1 MAKNLKFTTILTAL
15 TAILILALS
24 VIYFSPVSV
33 QAEKGESSVI
43 LDDNSLFDLYSE
55 NLFYTRG
62 NSLYLLTSQSSY
74 CYENAF
80 DLPLL
85 SFAVTGTNIYAVC
98 GTNEG
103 NNSVFVFDYN
113 SNGIT
118 NKQKLVLTGINE
130 ELQGTIFMVNRS
142 GDTIYFLR
150 SGSVYELTQNSQAR
164 LAFTVTNSILE
175 STNNFCVQN
184 NVLYILKNE
193 NVYKINN
200 LEGTSELG
208 APILEKVNSLTYYD
222 NTIAVVKDSQI
233 LYKNSETQWTAMTS
247 ATPMDFKQLKIFGN
261 TLYGM
266 SDTAIKKYIIRADY
280 SLEFNRIYDNEIY
293 ENPTEYTIIKF
304 AYANEC
310 RLFVS
315 PKNLEVKATIA
326 KNSKVLVLSETDDYY
341 YVIYNNIYGFI
352 DKDSLT
358 LMDGNTTTALG
369 EHAQPLHDKTVIY
382 QYPYSTSTK
391 LMTID
396 VTDIVTIRSN
406 VAEKNGV
413 MESDYYYVSFTTSS
427 GELVNGYV
435 LASYLASYTDYKAP
449 TARKTARIQVDT
461 VGTTAKAYILPDDTS
476 SLLYYLNDGDEVGLL
491 EDFNKDSEWTK
502 ILVNN
507 QTCYIKTANLVYKSL
522 TKMQITLIIICSL
535 LVVST
540 VITVCVLHARKTM
553 LKKQSFN

>member
-1 MAKNLKFTTILTAL
+1 MAKNSKFTTTLTAL

-24 VIYFSPVSV
+24 VIYFLPFTV
-33 QAEKGESSVI
+33 QAEGVDSSVI
-43 LDDNSLFDLYSE
+43 LDENSLFDIYSE

-62 NSLYLLTSQSSY
+62 NSLYLLTANASY

-85 SFAVTGTNIYAVC
+85 SFAVTSSKIYAVC

-103 NNSVFVFDYN
+103 NNSILVFDYN
-113 SNGIT
+113 SSGIT
-118 NKQKLVLTGINE
+118 NKQKITFNE
-130 ELQGTIFMVNRS
+130 VDAALQGNIFMVSRS

-150 SGSVYELTQNSQAR
+150 SSSVYELKSDSSLG
-164 LAFTVTNSILE
+164 LAFTVSSPILE
-175 STNNFCVQN
+175 NTKDFCIQN
-184 NVLYILKNE
+184 NTLYILKND
-193 NVYKINN
+193 NIYMINN
-200 LEGTSELG
+200 VEGTSELG
-208 APILEKVNSLTYYD
+208 TPILEKVNSLTYYD
-222 NTIAVVKDSQI
+222 KTIAVVKDSQI
-233 LYKNSETQWTAMTS
+233 LYRDSDNQWVAMTS
-247 ATPMDFKQLKIFGN
+247 ATPLDFKQLHIYGN
-261 TLYGM
+261 TLFGL

-310 RLFVS
+310 KLYVS

-326 KNSKVLVLSETDDYY
+326 KNSKILVLSETEDYY
-341 YVIYNNIYGFI
+341 YVIHNNIFGFVN
-352 DKDSLT
+352 KDSLT

-369 EHAQPLHDKTVIY
+369 EHAQPLHDNTVIY
-382 QYPYSTSTK
+382 KYPYSTSTQ
-391 LMTID
+391 LMTIE
-396 VTDIVTIRSN
+396 VTDIVIIRSN
-406 VAEKNGV
+406 VAERNGV

-449 TARKTARIQVDT
+449 TARKTARIQVDN
-461 VGTTAKAYILPDDTS
+461 VGTTAKAYILPDETS
-476 SLLYYLNDGDEVGLL
+476 SLLYSLNDGDEVGLL

-540 VITVCVLHARKTM
+540 VVTVCVLHARKKI